1 MQLCMGWKGHNI
13 GFFFFSSFINLW
25 LEDSLFPFS
34 CFYIFLLFS
43 MIFFS
48 DWLFFST
55 DWTCATNS
63 AIVFLPLVGVIYET
77 CFFCFLLVFMDSLM
91 SLSLGSTYIIM
102 KHIEGGALFAE
113 CLVGGA
119 EIFWNRIFGSSLFLR
134 RKLHSVCLLQRWQF
148 SPPRLFTLV

>member
-13 GFFFFSSFINLW
+13 GFFFSSFINLW

-113 CLVGGA
+113 CLVGGQKY
-119 EIFWNRIFGSSLFLR
+119 FGIAFLVALYSWGR
-134 RKLHSVCLLQRWQF
+134 SFILYAYFKDDNSRHRDF
-148 SPPRLFTLV
+148 SP